1 MLRVNSMRLRLLCT
15 AVAALWLGVAG
26 VAMGADASAPAA
38 AGSAPDAA
46 ASAPVPKPGS
56 VQAVMAL
63 AAKEAQQQ
71 LADKKKKDEEERLR
85 GFGSDWQSW
94 TADNSVADIASLQQG
109 LRDFAGYCRGCHS
122 LKYLRYSRIANDL
135 QITPDQLS
143 KYLLPVGVS
152 ASDYVTSPM
161 PSADALIW
169 FGKAPPD
176 LSLIARSRGTD
187 YLYRF
192 LTTFYSDPS
201 RPTGANNLQLASVAM
216 PHVLSTLE
224 GVKVAVFKTVNE
236 PGPGGSVIKEQVF
249 DHFVQVAP
257 GSLSREEYLA
267 TVRDLVN
274 FLDYAGEPAQ
284 VQRRHL
290 GLKVVLFLLAFT
302 ALTYLLKREY
312 WKNVH

>member
-1 MLRVNSMRLRLLCT
+1 MRSVNSNGARQVCARFAVLLL
-15 AVAALWLGVAG
+15 AAAAG
-26 VAMGADASAPAA
+26 VALGADVSAPE
-38 AGSAPDAA
+38 AA
-46 ASAPVPKPGS
+46 ASAPAPKPGS
-56 VQAVMAL
+56 VQAVMAM
-63 AAKEAQQQ
+63 ATKEAQQQ

-85 GFGSDWQSW
+85 GFGGDWQTW
-94 TADNSVADIASLQQG
+94 TPENSVADIASLQRG

-122 LKYLRYSRIANDL
+122 LKYLRYSRMAEDL
-135 QITPDQLS
+135 QITPDQLN

-161 PSADALIW
+161 PSEDAQTW
-169 FGKAPPD
+169 FGKVPPD
-176 LSLIARSRGTD
+176 LSLIARSRTTD
-187 YLYRF
+187 YLFRF

-224 GVKVAVFKTVNE
+224 GVKVAVFRTVTQ
-236 PGPGGSVIKEQVF
+236 PGPGGSLIKEQVF

-257 GSLSREEYLA
+257 GSVSHEEYLS

-284 VQRRHL
+284 VHRRSL
-290 GLKVVLFLLAFT
+290 GVKVVLFLLAFT